1 MAESR
6 KLWNMA
12 KRPSQSS
19 LFPEDPRDPWYFERR
34 AHQRNF
40 RRIAGVDEAGRGPL
54 AGPVVAAAVVLPYE
68 IDLPNVRDSKQLS
81 LSQREACYE
90 KICSVAADIGV
101 GEVSAAEIDR
111 TNILAASLKAMH
123 KAVSQMESLPDFLLI
138 DGPWEVEIQLPQ
150 QALIRGDQLS
160 ISVAAASI
168 VAKVH
173 RDALMFAYHQSY
185 PNYNFAQNKGY
196 GTREHRIALSRFGSC
211 PVHRQ
216 TFRGVDSKTAK
227 RKT

>member
-1 MAESR
+1 
-6 KLWNMA
+6 MA
-12 KRPSQSS
+12 KWPSQSL
-19 LFPEDPRDPWYFERR
+19 LFAEDSQDPWYFERR

-40 RRIAGVDEAGRGPL
+40 CRIAGVDEAGRGPL

-81 LSQREACYE
+81 PAQRQDCYE
-90 KICSVAADIGV
+90 KICSVAIHIGV

-123 KAVSQMESLPDFLLI
+123 QAITQIDPLPDFLLI
-138 DGPWEVEIQLPQ
+138 DGPWQVEIQLPQ
-150 QALIRGDQLS
+150 QTIKRGDQLS

-173 RDALMFAYHQSY
+173 RDAIMFAYHQRF

-196 GTREHRIALSRFGSC
+196 GTKEHRNALARFGSC
-211 PVHRQ
+211 PLHRK
-216 TFRGVDSKTAK
+216 TFRGVHCKTTN
-227 RKT
+227 RKS

>member
-1 MAESR
+1 MAR
-6 KLWNMA
+6 
-12 KRPSQSS
+12 RPSQSA
-19 LFPEDPRDPWYFERR
+19 LFAEETRDLWYFERR
-34 AHQRNF
+34 AHQRSF

-68 IDLPNVRDSKQLS
+68 IDLPNVRDSKQLG
-81 LSQREACYE
+81 LDQRQNCYE
-90 KICSVAADIGV
+90 KICSVATAIGV
-101 GEVSAAEIDR
+101 GEISAAEIDR

-123 KAVSQMESLPDFLLI
+123 KAVAQIEPLPDFLLI
-138 DGPWEVEIQLPQ
+138 DGPWEVEIRLPQ
-150 QALIRGDQLS
+150 QAIKRGDQLS

-173 RDALMFAYHQSY
+173 RDGIMFAYHQSY

-196 GTREHRIALSRFGSC
+196 GTKEHRIALARFGSC
-211 PVHRQ
+211 PIHRQ
-216 TFRGVDSKTAK
+216 SFRGVHSKTAN

>member
-1 MAESR
+1 MSR
-6 KLWNMA
+6 
-12 KRPSQSS
+12 RPSQSS
-19 LFPEDPRDPWYFERR
+19 LFAEDPRDPWYFERR

-54 AGPVVAAAVVLPYE
+54 AGPVVAAAVVLPYG
-68 IDLPNVRDSKQLS
+68 IDLPDVRDSKQLS
-81 LSQREACYE
+81 PAQRQACYE
-90 KICSVAADIGV
+90 KICSVATDISV

-123 KAVSQMESLPDFLLI
+123 KAVAQIDPLPDFLLI

-150 QALIRGDQLS
+150 KAIKRGDQLS
-160 ISVAAASI
+160 MSVAAASI

-173 RDALMFAYHQSY
+173 RDAIMFAFHQSY
-185 PNYNFAQNKGY
+185 PHYNFAQNKGY
-196 GTREHRIALSRFGSC
+196 GTEEHRIALTLFGPC

-216 TFRGVDSKTAK
+216 TFRGVVSQPVN
-227 RKT
+227 RESE

>member
-1 MAESR
+1 
-6 KLWNMA
+6 MA
-12 KRPSQSS
+12 KWPSQSL
-19 LFPEDPRDPWYFERR
+19 LFAEDSRDPWHFERR
-34 AHQRNF
+34 AHQQNF

-81 LSQREACYE
+81 PAQRQNCYE
-90 KICSVAADIGV
+90 KICSVAIRIGV

-111 TNILAASLKAMH
+111 TNILAASLRAMH
-123 KAVSQMESLPDFLLI
+123 QAITQIDPLPDFLLI
-138 DGPWEVEIQLPQ
+138 DGPWQVEIQLPQ
-150 QALIRGDQLS
+150 QAIKRGDQLS

-173 RDALMFAYHQSY
+173 RDAIMFAYHQRF

-196 GTREHRIALSRFGSC
+196 GTKEHRDALARFGSC
-211 PVHRQ
+211 PLHRK
-216 TFRGVDSKTAK
+216 TFRGVTSKLSM
-227 RKT
+227 